1 MYFILL
7 LFHKFTHTTAFA
19 RNHGEQRVRRELIGQ
34 LPDYVMKHENVL
46 VLQENTLHLLL
57 QCAEHDDAP
66 LCRKRAVESAFAL
79 FKACRALQRT
89 VDLAGF
95 FLRRLGVETSPET
108 SGGEIVARALIMH
121 LGLTDKLM
129 GVREARPEFEVYLS
143 LRLAPLGTA
152 TLGTTG
158 TALTGVTSSGQGGLG
173 QGSGG
178 VGTMG
183 SQMGRGESEVG
194 VGATGRRDREM
205 VLLAVQSMNCYETI
219 PSRYARI
226 IADTLGSAS
235 DALEVRRACVSTL
248 MAFAKKLDNSN
259 EYVFVRNA
267 LLAAG
272 RDDGELIVK
281 WMVLETICE
290 LKDAG
295 EEVMA
300 LLVSNLSN
308 RAKDFLWWNRY
319 IH

>member
-1 MYFILL
+1 MLVL
-7 LFHKFTHTTAFA
+7 
-19 RNHGEQRVRRELIGQ
+19 
-34 LPDYVMKHENVL
+34 HENS
-46 VLQENTLHLLL
+46 LHFLL

-79 FKACRALQRT
+79 FKACGSLQRT
-89 VDLAGF
+89 VDLASVY
-95 FLRRLGVETSPET
+95 LRRLRVEASPDT

-121 LGLTDKLM
+121 LGLTDKLT
-129 GVREARPEFEVYLS
+129 GVREARPEFEAYLS
-143 LRLAPLGTA
+143 LRLAPVGTSTVGA
-152 TLGTTG
+152 TG
-158 TALTGVTSSGQGGLG
+158 TVLPAGFPLPDVGAGQV
-173 QGSGG
+173 GSGG
-178 VGTMG
+178 VGQPVLPAG
-183 SQMGRGESEVG
+183 VGDSEVG
-194 VGATGRRDREM
+194 VGNTGRRDREM

-235 DALEVRRACVSTL
+235 DALEVRRACVVTL
-248 MAFAKKLDNSN
+248 MAFAKKLDNTT

-272 RDDGELIVK
+272 RDDAELIVK

-295 EEVMA
+295 EEVMS

-319 IH
+319 DFRSLNRIHFFSH